1 MRESCRNL
9 RRDLTGFI
17 TGDRLIDDPLRTLA
31 YGSDASFYRLIP
43 QLVVKVNDEQEMQR
57 IIVLAQKHRVPVTFR
72 AAGTSLSGQ
81 AITESVLLM
90 LSGDGWCDHSI
101 DEDAGVISLQPGVIG
116 AQANEY
122 LAPYGCK
129 IGPDPASINA
139 AKIGGIAAN
148 NASGMC
154 CGTAQ
159 NSYNTLAGMRLILAD
174 GALLDTRKRESVEA
188 FKVSHN
194 DLLGQLAA
202 LGERTRGNSELA
214 GRIRH
219 KYRLKNTTGYSL
231 NALVDYRDPLEIL
244 QHLMIGSEGTLGFIS
259 EISYRTVPDH
269 PYKATSLILFPDIE
283 SACRAVAALKQAPVT
298 AVELMDRAAL
308 HSVENKPGMPGYLNQ
323 LGEEVAAL
331 LVDARAGDQAVLRQ
345 QVDEILSALDGIAL
359 EKPAHFTYDAGEY
372 QSLWN
377 IRKGLFPAVGAVR
390 DTGTTVIIEDVAF
403 PVPDLAAAVRELQ
416 SLFRKYSYHEALIFG
431 HALEGNLHFV
441 FTQDFS
447 SHKEIMRYEGLMDDV
462 CKMVVGEFAGSLKA
476 EHGTGRNMA
485 PFVEM
490 EWGSDAYAL
499 MWELKR
505 LLDPENLLNPGV
517 ILNEDSTVHLKNLKP
532 LPAAD
537 EVVDKCI
544 ECGFCE
550 AVCPS
555 RDLTLTPRQRIIS
568 WREINRLKSDG
579 SDAKRLKTLQESF
592 SYQGLDTC
600 AVDGLC
606 AIRCPVGID
615 TGRLVKKIR
624 HQGQGKRAEQLASW
638 INRNFSTA
646 EKLTRTGLRLAGGAQ
661 DLLGDRNLGRISATL
676 RRASGDRLPLWTPA
690 MPRAAAK
697 VRMEPDGERGANGKV
712 VYFPSC
718 VTRTMAPDKKAPHQD
733 PLHQRMQSLLRKS
746 GFETIFPK
754 PVEGLCCGMPLA
766 SQGLPNQ
773 ADASLRQ
780 LEARLWA
787 ASEQGAYPIL
797 CDTSPCTYRMTEGM
811 EKPLK
816 FYEPAGF
823 ISEYLLPHLQP
834 VRQLDSVALHLTCSS
849 RKMGLDQTIL
859 SLAKVCAKEVF
870 VPQEKGCCGFA
881 GDKGFTRPE
890 LNASALRNLKS
901 QIPEGCRQ
909 GVSNSRTCE
918 IGLTE
923 HSGIPYQSIVYL
935 VDECCESTQGK
946 QA

>member
-1 MRESCRNL
+1 MQDACQIL
-9 RRDLTGFI
+9 KQDLTAFI
-17 TGDRLIDDPLRTLA
+17 PAGRLIDDPLHTLA

-43 QLVVKVNDEQEMQR
+43 QLVVKVNDEREMQR
-57 IIVLAQKHRVPVTFR
+57 IILQAGKRQVPVTFR

-81 AITESVLLM
+81 AITDSVLLM
-90 LSGDGWCDHSI
+90 LSGEGWCGHAI

-122 LAPYGCK
+122 LASHGRK

-159 NSYNTLAGMRLILAD
+159 NSYHTLAGMRLILAD
-174 GALLDTRKRESVEA
+174 GSLVDTRQSESVKA
-188 FKVSHN
+188 FSISHGG
-194 DLLGQLAA
+194 LLKQLAE
-202 LGERTRGNSELA
+202 LGERTRANSELA
-214 GRIRH
+214 ARIRH

-231 NALVDYRDPLEIL
+231 NALVDFEDPLDIL

-269 PYKATSLILFPDIE
+269 PCKATALILFPDIE
-283 SACRAVAALKQAPVT
+283 TACRAVAALKPAPVT

-308 HSVENKPGMPGYLNQ
+308 HSVEGAAGMPAYLSR
-323 LGEEVAAL
+323 LGAEVAAL
-331 LVDARAGDQAVLRQ
+331 LVDARAADRAQLQQ
-345 QVDEILSALDGIAL
+345 QVAEILRTLDGIEL
-359 EKPAHFTYDAGEY
+359 VEPAKFTFDPAEY

-390 DTGTTVIIEDVAF
+390 ATGTTVIIEDVAF
-403 PVPDLAAAVRELQ
+403 PVPELAAAVRELQ
-416 SLFRKYSYHEALIFG
+416 LLFKKYNYHEALIFG

-447 SHKEIMRYEGLMDDV
+447 SHKEIMRYEGLMDEI
-462 CKMVVGEFAGSLKA
+462 CHMVVDEFAGSLKA

-490 EWGSDAYAL
+490 EWGSEAYAL
-499 MWELKR
+499 MWQLKR

-517 ILNEDSTVHLKNLKP
+517 LLNTDADIHLKNLKP

-537 EVVDKCI
+537 ELVDKCI

-568 WREINRLKSDG
+568 WREICRLQADG
-579 SDAKRLKTLQESF
+579 SDSRRWQAFRDSF
-592 SYQGLDTC
+592 EYQGLETC
-600 AVDGLC
+600 AADGLC
-606 AIRCPVGID
+606 ALRCPVGID
-615 TGRLVKKIR
+615 TGRLVKKLR
-624 HQGQGKRAEQLASW
+624 QQQQGKRAQRVATW
-638 INRNFSTA
+638 VNRNFSTV
-646 EKLTRTGLRLAGGAQ
+646 EKLTRTGLRLAGAAQ
-661 DLLGDRNLGRISATL
+661 HLLGDRNLSRISRSL
-676 RRASGDRLPLWTPA
+676 RKISGERLPLWTPA

-697 VRMEPDGERGANGKV
+697 VQVIPSGKRGESRKV

-718 VTRTMAPDKKAPHQD
+718 VSRTMAPDKTAPHQD
-733 PLHQRMQSLLRKS
+733 ALHRRMQSLLDKG
-746 GFETIFPK
+746 GFEVIIPA
-754 PVEGLCCGMPLA
+754 PVDGLCCGMPLA
-766 SQGLPNQ
+766 SKGLPEQ
-773 ADASLRQ
+773 ANDSLQQ
-780 LEARLWA
+780 LEERLWS
-787 ASEQGAYPIL
+787 ASRQGHYPVL
-797 CDTSPCTYRMTEGM
+797 CDTSPCTYRMIEGM
-811 EKPLK
+811 QKPLR
-816 FYEPAGF
+816 FFEPVGF
-823 ISEYLLPHLQP
+823 ISEFVLPHLKV
-834 VRQLDSVALHLTCSS
+834 VRQRDAVALHVTCSS
-849 RKMGLDQTIL
+849 HKMGLDKSML
-859 SLAKVCAKEVF
+859 NLAKTCAKQVF
-870 VPQEKGCCGFA
+870 VPEERGCCGFA

-890 LNASALRNLKS
+890 LNASALRKLAS
-901 QIPEGCRQ
+901 QIPEGCSF

-918 IGLTE
+918 IGLSQ

-935 VDECCESTQGK
+935 VDECCES
-946 QA
+946 A